1 LRIELCLLDSTESIL
16 FRVRRRLDLVLDMLP
31 LLQFNSVQLGRASHS
46 SATNALFGATGV
58 GRDNTSD
65 DDAFFSLIGSEK
77 RLSLQVEVGN
87 ATVTCKRARDTWA
100 RAFAHILGAIH
111 IIGLNND

>member
-1 LRIELCLLDSTESIL
+1 MGPELISPSPEMSKPPCPEI
-16 FRVRRRLDLVLDMLP
+16 P
-31 LLQFNSVQLGRASHS
+31 N
-46 SATNALFGATGV
+46 
-58 GRDNTSD
+58 SD